1 MAATSSSS
9 GSTHHGGGASRH
21 VQVTF
26 GRDVTDEDLQRLQQ
40 HGDVLTVR
48 RMPIDADQDHV
59 HTLTQ

>member
-9 GSTHHGGGASRH
+9 SSTHHGGGTSRH

-26 GRDVTDEDLQRLQQ
+26 GRDVTDEDLQKLQQ
-40 HGDVLTVR
+40 HADVLTAR

-59 HTLTQ
+59 HTVNQ